1 MISDLDLSSKKFLVL
16 LLEDDSL
23 LDSLISSATRIA
35 SSYALLLSYSTSTA
49 YAGTTLV
56 LAPGVAATIASV
68 LGLPA
73 GSLPDGLAFG
83 TADVTLYSK
92 LK

>member
-1 MISDLDLSSKKFLVL
+1 
-16 LLEDDSL
+16 
-23 LDSLISSATRIA
+23 
-35 SSYALLLSYSTSTA
+35 
-49 YAGTTLV
+49 
-56 LAPGVAATIASV
+56 
-68 LGLPA
+68 LPA

>member
-1 MISDLDLSSKKFLVL
+1 
-16 LLEDDSL
+16 
-23 LDSLISSATRIA
+23 
-35 SSYALLLSYSTSTA
+35 
-49 YAGTTLV
+49 LV
-56 LAPGVAATIASV
+56 LAPGVAATITSV
-68 LGLPA
+68 LGLPV